1 MSMHAIFL
9 HKFER
14 KRRERELVNEDI
26 PLRGKLIQHRLLII
40 KHKLTHLLPRPADV
54 TLFLGILV
62 NLLSAIVQQASRAS
76 KTEIGW
82 LLIGYFMGVCPTWV

>member
-1 MSMHAIFL
+1 MRITL
-9 HKFER
+9 H
-14 KRRERELVNEDI
+14 D
-26 PLRGKLIQHRLLII
+26 KLIQHHLLII
-40 KHKLTHLLPRPADV
+40 KHKLTHLLPRPADA

-62 NLLSAIVQQASRAS
+62 NLLSAIVQQARLVLGAS